1 MKRLQLENH
10 EFEGSNSFYL
20 LEGDGETALV
30 DTGVS
35 TPDVKKQFEEKL
47 EGCGVGVGEID
58 HVFLTHWHADHVG
71 LAGYVQEESGAAVH
85 VHEEDAP
92 LVEQDEAARDAME
105 EKQRAVLEDWGMPD
119 EKKENLLAFI
129 TSNSAIQGV
138 APDIERFDDGDR
150 WEVAGVELE
159 AVHSPGHTAG
169 LTSFAM
175 RDENEAFTGDALLPV
190 YTPNVGGADVRVE
203 KPLESYVETLFR
215 LADRDFECAH
225 PGHRDPIEEPTARA
239 LEIIEHHRERSA
251 RVVDVLREEGACD
264 AWEMGAHL
272 FGELQGI
279 HILHGPGES
288 YAHLEHMERHG
299 VVSSYR
305 DDEEGTI
312 KYELE
317 DEGSLE
323 DCIPSTEEYV

>member
-1 MKRLQLENH
+1 VKRLQLENH

-20 LEGDGETALV
+20 LEGDGEAVLV

-35 TPDVKKQFEEKL
+35 TPDVKRQFEEKL
-47 EGCGVGVGEID
+47 EGCGVGVDEID

-71 LAGYVQEESGAAVH
+71 LAGYVQEESGASVH
-85 VHEEDAP
+85 IHERDAP
-92 LVEQDEAARDAME
+92 IVEQDEEERDAME
-105 EKQRAVLEDWGMPD
+105 EKQREALEDWGMPD
-119 EKKENLLAFI
+119 GKRETLLAFI
-129 TSNSAIQGV
+129 TSNSTIQGSP
-138 APDIERFDDGDR
+138 PDLQKFEDGDR
-150 WEVAGVELE
+150 WGVAGVELE

-169 LTSFAM
+169 LASFAM
-175 RDENEAFTGDALLPV
+175 SENEVFTGDAVLPV

-203 KPLESYVETLFR
+203 RPLERYVETLLR
-215 LADRDFECAH
+215 IAERDFDRAY
-225 PGHRDPIEEPTARA
+225 PGHREPIEEPTARA
-239 LEIIEHHRERSA
+239 LEIVEHHRERSA

-272 FGELQGI
+272 FGELESI

-305 DDEEGTI
+305 DDEEGTVR
-312 KYELE
+312 YELE
-317 DEGSLE
+317 DEGALE
-323 DCIPSTEEYV
+323 DCIPATEEYV

>member
-1 MKRLQLENH
+1 VKRLQLENH

-20 LEGDGETALV
+20 LEGDGEAVLV

-35 TPDVKKQFEEKL
+35 TPDVKRQFEEKL
-47 EGCGVGVGEID
+47 EGCGVGVDEID

-71 LAGYVQEESGAAVH
+71 LAGYVQEESGASVH
-85 VHEEDAP
+85 IHERDAP
-92 LVEQDEAARDAME
+92 IVEQDEEERDAME
-105 EKQRAVLEDWGMPD
+105 EKQREALKDWGMPD
-119 EKKENLLAFI
+119 GKRETLLAFI
-129 TSNSAIQGV
+129 TSNSTIQGSP
-138 APDIERFDDGDR
+138 PDLQKFDDGDR
-150 WEVAGVELE
+150 WEVAGTELE

-169 LTSFAM
+169 LASFATGN
-175 RDENEAFTGDALLPV
+175 DEIFTGDAVLPV

-203 KPLESYVETLFR
+203 RPLERYVETLLR
-215 LADRDFECAH
+215 IAERDFDRAY
-225 PGHRDPIEEPTARA
+225 PGHREPIEEPTARA
-239 LEIIEHHRERSA
+239 LEIVEHHRERSA

-272 FGELQGI
+272 FGELESI

-305 DDEEGTI
+305 DDEEGTVR
-312 KYELE
+312 YQLE
-317 DEGSLE
+317 DEGALE
-323 DCIPSTEEYV
+323 DCIPATEEYV